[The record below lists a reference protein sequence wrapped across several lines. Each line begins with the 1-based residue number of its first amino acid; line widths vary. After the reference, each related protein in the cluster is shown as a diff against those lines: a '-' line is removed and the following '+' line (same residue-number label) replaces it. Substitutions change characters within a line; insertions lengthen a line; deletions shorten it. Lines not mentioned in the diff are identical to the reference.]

1 MAELSDFL
9 PYVRRHI
16 SGPLNIMMTDA
27 LSMAAVAFSR
37 QSLVCRR
44 EVTVVPVAGKEIVL
58 PYDKDDEEC
67 VHIIRISDDNHE
79 LFVGR
84 DVDISSGRSLR
95 FACSPGEVSVLY
107 AVAPKAGR
115 SQIPDELLTWPEE
128 VAAGHLSGCSCRLV
142 FHGRTR
148 HAHSIFLCSFLRGSV
163 GHIVIHWR
171 QARTLHTATLYA
183 GRGFTDD
190 DDYRNHRTCEY
201 TTG

>member
-1 MAELSDFL
+1 
-9 PYVRRHI
+9 
-16 SGPLNIMMTDA
+16 MMTDA

-128 VAAGHLSGCSCRLV
+128 VAAGALERLFMQTGV
-142 FHGRTR
+142 
-148 HAHSIFLCSFLRGSV
+148 SWSDPLRAQYFSVQFSEGSV

-183 GRGFTDD
+183 GRGFSDD

>member
-1 MAELSDFL
+1 AELSDFL

-128 VAAGHLSGCSCRLV
+128 VAA
-142 FHGRTR
+142 
-148 HAHSIFLCSFLRGSV
+148 
-163 GHIVIHWR
+163 
-171 QARTLHTATLYA
+171 
-183 GRGFTDD
+183 
-190 DDYRNHRTCEY
+190 
-201 TTG
+201 

>member
-128 VAAGHLSGCSCRLV
+128 VAAGALERLFMQTGV
-142 FHGRTR
+142 SWSDPSRAQYFSVQFSEGIRRAYR
-148 HAHSIFLCSFLRGSV
+148 H
-163 GHIVIHWR
+163 
-171 QARTLHTATLYA
+171 TLATSPY
-183 GRGFTDD
+183 
-190 DDYRNHRTCEY
+190 
-201 TTG
+201 